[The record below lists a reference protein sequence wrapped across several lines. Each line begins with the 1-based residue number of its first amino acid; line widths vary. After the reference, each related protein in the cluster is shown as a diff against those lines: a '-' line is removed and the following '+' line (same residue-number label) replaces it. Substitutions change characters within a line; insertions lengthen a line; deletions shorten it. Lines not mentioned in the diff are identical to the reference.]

1 MTESISAGGRV
12 QTLVLTPRALTNV
25 SCKRQKDDFKHL
37 KETNLGGFNDILN
50 LNEVE
55 TRDRRSRLL
64 DKLVFQSLPPLPKE
78 VGLATSG
85 ETVIKQTM
93 SNIILKMN

>member
-1 MTESISAGGRV
+1 M
-12 QTLVLTPRALTNV
+12 

-64 DKLVFQSLPPLPKE
+64 DKL
-78 VGLATSG
+78 TG
-85 ETVIKQTM
+85 E
-93 SNIILKMN
+93 

>member
-1 MTESISAGGRV
+1 M
-12 QTLVLTPRALTNV
+12 

-78 VGLATSG
+78 VELATSG
-85 ETVIKQTM
+85 ETVIKQTV
-93 SNIILKMN
+93 SSIILKMN